1 MKKACR
7 GINRSLAGWLFI
19 APALIFFI
27 FFIFTPII
35 LGFFYSFTD
44 YEGLTNKFDFVG
56 LENFH
61 DMFADRYFKTA
72 LKNNIIYG
80 VLMSVCTMLLS
91 LVLAVLV
98 NASGRLKSYFK
109 IAFFLPYVTSMVSV
123 AIIWKMIFNPMGGPL
138 NVLLNALGVENP
150 PSWLSSSTWALYAVI
165 IVSIW
170 KDCGYYMLIF
180 IAGLQ
185 NIPEDLYEA
194 ASLDGASRIRSFFG
208 ITIPMLSP
216 TIFLNCVI
224 VTINS
229 FQAFDLINV
238 MTGGGPGMSTNVLS
252 FRIYT
257 EAFVYGK
264 MGYASAI
271 AYFLFALILILTLI
285 QFRFQKRWVN
295 YA

>member
-1 MKKACR
+1 MVIHCT
-7 GINRSLAGWLFI
+7 GSYLF
-19 APALIFFI
+19 

>member
-1 MKKACR
+1 MNMKKACR

-295 YA
+295 